1 MLGRELGAV
10 VGYGDPKVTLPGED
24 LLFEKGHNFGRR
36 ARGYGEPF
44 HPPGELVDDYK
55 NEPIPGGG
63 SRV

>member
-1 MLGRELGAV
+1 MSTSPRPMLGRELGAV

-44 HPPGELVDDYK
+44 HPPGE
-55 NEPIPGGG
+55 
-63 SRV
+63 